1 MATVKWNQD
10 LNAGQTW
17 MANIN
22 LLNIDG
28 TVRNITDHTLES
40 KIKRH
45 YTSAS
50 VKDTVSLMIMNHLTG
65 NIRLMLSAEQTALL
79 KSGKYIYDV
88 ELTDRREPQVDI
100 GGDGSGA
107 VIHTIVDVNGVVT
120 GATIINGGSG
130 YVQAT
135 TTITIDINPDLRP
148 HKGANATATA
158 TVVDGVIT
166 VINIVSG
173 GSGFKKHPKE
183 RVIQGVIT
191 IRPEI
196 TTD

>member
-22 LLNIDG
+22 LLNADG
-28 TVRNITDHTLES
+28 SVRDITDHTLES

-50 VKDTVSLMIMNHLTG
+50 VKETMGIIIKNYVSG
-65 NIRLMLSAEQTALL
+65 NIVLMLSAEQTALL

-88 ELTDRREPQVDI
+88 EMTDRREPQVDI
-100 GGDGSGA
+100 GGEGTGA
-107 VIHTIVDVNGVVT
+107 VIHTIVDTNGVVT
-120 GATIINGGSG
+120 GATIVNGGSG

-135 TTITIDINPDLRP
+135 TTITIDIDPDLRP
-148 HKGANATATA
+148 HKGTNATATA
-158 TVVDGVIT
+158 TVVAGGIT
-166 VINIVSG
+166 VINITNG
-173 GSGFKKHPKE
+173 GSGFQKHPKE

>member
-17 MANIN
+17 MADIN
-22 LLNIDG
+22 LLNINGSQRD
-28 TVRNITDHTLES
+28 ITDHTLES
-40 KIKRH
+40 KVKRH
-45 YTSAS
+45 YRSAA
-50 VKDTVSLMIMNHLTG
+50 VKCSIDLKIVNYVNG
-65 NIRLMLSAEQTALL
+65 NIRLRLSDSITTIL

-88 ELTDRREPQVDI
+88 EMTDRRKPAVSI
-100 GGDGSGA
+100 SGDGNDA
-107 VIHTIVDVNGVVT
+107 VIHTIVDINGVVT
-120 GATIINGGSG
+120 GATVTDGGTG
-130 YVQAT
+130 YAQGT
-135 TTITIDINPDLRP
+135 TTITIADAPT
-148 HKGANATATA
+148 GGTNATATA
-158 TVVDGVIT
+158 TVVAGVIT

-173 GSGFKKHPKE
+173 GSGFDEQPKE

>member
-50 VKDTVSLMIMNHLTG
+50 VKDTMGIMIKNYVSG
-65 NIRLMLSAEQTALL
+65 NIVLMLSAEQTALL

-88 ELTDRREPQVDI
+88 EMTDRREPQVDI
-100 GGDGSGA
+100 GGEGTGA
-107 VIHTIVDVNGVVT
+107 VIHTIVDTNGVVT
-120 GATIINGGSG
+120 GATIVNGGSG

-135 TTITIDINPDLRP
+135 TTITIDIDPELRP
-148 HKGANATATA
+148 HKGTNATATA
-158 TVVDGVIT
+158 TVVAGVIT
-166 VINIVSG
+166 VINITNG

>member
-50 VKDTVSLMIMNHLTG
+50 VKETMGIIIKNYVSG
-65 NIRLMLSAEQTALL
+65 NIVLMLSAEQTALL

-120 GATIINGGSG
+120 GATIVNGGSG

-135 TTITIDINPDLRP
+135 TTITIDIDPDLRP
-148 HKGANATATA
+148 HKGTNATATA
-158 TVVDGVIT
+158 TVVAGVIT
-166 VINIVSG
+166 VINITNG
-173 GSGFKKHPKE
+173 GSGFQKHPKE